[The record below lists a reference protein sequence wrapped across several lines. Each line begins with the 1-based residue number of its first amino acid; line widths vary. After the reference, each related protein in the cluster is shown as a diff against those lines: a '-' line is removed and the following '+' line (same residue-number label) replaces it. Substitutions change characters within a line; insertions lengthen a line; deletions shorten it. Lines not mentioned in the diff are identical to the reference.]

1 MKMFDVQLEHWKKT
15 PLVTNTQPD
24 YSRVGNSEL
33 VDRTVRS
40 HNWLRTDTIFIEN
53 EQIEALANRPPWV
66 AAILEVSM
74 ADGTPDSLELD
85 EGVTLTDNAI
95 AHVIDL
101 GANYWSLW
109 NWHAE
114 KAENVMRYY
123 RQRPEMIDAIARRI
137 GYRVRPSWVWAYDGK
152 GQTGLVLGL
161 ANDGIAGVP
170 GVLRLTLRDDAGR
183 ILVSGCVDAGCPVPG
198 KVRQA
203 RLPLPP
209 GTGWEGLRLAA
220 ELQVKGMR
228 YPVRWAC
235 HQKLEPDGSL
245 RLRRTRGVS

>member
-1 MKMFDVQLEHWKKT
+1 
-15 PLVTNTQPD
+15 
-24 YSRVGNSEL
+24 
-33 VDRTVRS
+33 
-40 HNWLRTDTIFIEN
+40 
-53 EQIEALANRPPWV
+53 
-66 AAILEVSM
+66 
-74 ADGTPDSLELD
+74 
-85 EGVTLTDNAI
+85 
-95 AHVIDL
+95 
-101 GANYWSLW
+101 
-109 NWHAE
+109 
-114 KAENVMRYY
+114 MRYY
-123 RQRPEMIDAIARRI
+123 RQRPEMIDTIARRI

-209 GTGWEGLRLAA
+209 ERHGRVSASPPSS
-220 ELQVKGMR
+220 QVKGMR

-235 HQKLEPDGSL
+235 QQKLEPDGSL